1 MFKIKLFKSIDNA
14 IKNLTHKPTKYM
26 GTTLADVWYIVF
38 GGISQIADKRKIK
51 YSIELEKL
59 RQELENSV
67 SLIPDDKRI
76 EPSIQVTA
84 VALENSKYC
93 VEVPI
98 LRHMFA
104 TLIANS
110 MNSDYS
116 DMTHPAFAETIKQLS
131 VLDATTIRMFKIQDD
146 NNLPVCRYVRLRENG
161 AYSVL
166 AHHLFITDIT
176 NIEISS
182 FKYAES
188 LTSLERLGLVTV
200 DYDIQINDDSMYDNL
215 LNNSLL
221 QSFKDEYPEY
231 EIVVHKGVATL
242 TLFGYSF
249 VQVCIPD

>member
-14 IKNLTHKPTKYM
+14 IKNLTHQPTKYM

-51 YSIELEKL
+51 YSIELEKY
-59 RQELENSV
+59 RQELEGSV

-93 VEVPI
+93 VEIPI
-98 LRHMFA
+98 LRRMFA
-104 TLIANS
+104 ALIANS

-116 DMTHPAFAETIKQLS
+116 DMAHPAFAETIKQLS
-131 VLDATTIRMFKIQDD
+131 VLDAAVIRMFKMRDD
-146 NNLPVCRYVRLRENG
+146 NNIPVCRYVRAGKNG
-161 AYSVL
+161 AYHVL
-166 AHHLFITDIT
+166 AHHLFIPDTIDL
-176 NIEISS
+176 EISS

-200 DYDIQINDDSMYDNL
+200 DYDIQINDDSVYDIL
-215 LNNSLL
+215 LDNSLL
-221 QSFKDEYPEY
+221 QAFKNDYPEH

-242 TLFGYSF
+242 SLFGYSF
-249 VQVCIPD
+249 VQVCISD